1 MFIYRLVATIEDTEV
16 ISNNNKSY
24 FIITIF
30 FFFLFYFII
39 SVHQIV
45 MLGVGSETALILLG
59 N

>member
-30 FFFLFYFII
+30 FIFLFYFII

>member
-16 ISNNNKSY
+16 ISKNNKSY
-24 FIITIF
+24 FIITIYI
-30 FFFLFYFII
+30 YFIV

-45 MLGVGSETALILLG
+45 LVGVGSETALILLG

>member
-16 ISNNNKSY
+16 ISKNNKSY
-24 FIITIF
+24 FIITIYIYI
-30 FFFLFYFII
+30 YFIV

-45 MLGVGSETALILLG
+45 LVGVGSETALILLG